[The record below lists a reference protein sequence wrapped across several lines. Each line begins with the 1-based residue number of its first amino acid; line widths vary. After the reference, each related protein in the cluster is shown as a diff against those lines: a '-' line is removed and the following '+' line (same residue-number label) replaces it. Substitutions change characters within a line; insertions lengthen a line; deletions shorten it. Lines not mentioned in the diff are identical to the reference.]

1 VSSLRVLHLFA
12 DHKVTGPAELAV
24 DTARALRDRGV
35 DATLFSRVVRPTPTR
50 DRMVQRLARE
60 RGVPEAPIAGVVL
73 AKHLSPLRVALD
85 ARRLRRFLAGARPD
99 IVHCHLRNDHLVA
112 SLATRAPAAAVPI
125 VRTLYDGEPPAPGLR
140 SRLTFGPST
149 RRIVCLSARVADAIR
164 EDAAAWRLAPDQVL
178 HVPPPIDVARFDPAR
193 VAARREALGV
203 LPDAFCLGIVAR
215 MQTHRRF
222 EMLLEAARL
231 ARERI
236 PGFQL
241 VIVGRGTKQEAVAR
255 DPVRRLGL
263 SDTVRFAGYVAGD
276 DYPATL
282 ASFDAKVFLVP
293 GSDGS
298 CRAVRE
304 ALAMGVPVIATRRG
318 ILPELV
324 RDGVDGLLVDETAEA
339 LADAVAALAGDRD
352 RLARMAA
359 DARRGAVERFALDRF
374 AARLEGIYAE
384 LRATR

>member
-1 VSSLRVLHLFA
+1 
-12 DHKVTGPAELAV
+12 
-24 DTARALRDRGV
+24 
-35 DATLFSRVVRPTPTR
+35 
-50 DRMVQRLARE
+50 
-60 RGVPEAPIAGVVL
+60 
-73 AKHLSPLRVALD
+73 
-85 ARRLRRFLAGARPD
+85 
-99 IVHCHLRNDHLVA
+99 
-112 SLATRAPAAAVPI
+112 
-125 VRTLYDGEPPAPGLR
+125 
-140 SRLTFGPST
+140 
-149 RRIVCLSARVADAIR
+149 
-164 EDAAAWRLAPDQVL
+164 
-178 HVPPPIDVARFDPAR
+178 
-193 VAARREALGV
+193 
-203 LPDAFCLGIVAR
+203 
-215 MQTHRRF
+215 
-222 EMLLEAARL
+222 MLLEAARL

-276 DYPATL
+276 AYPATL

-324 RDGVDGLLVDETAEA
+324 RDGVDGLLVDETPEA
-339 LADAVAALAGDRD
+339 IADAVAALADDRA

-359 DARRGAVERFALDRF
+359 DARRGAVERFAFDRF